1 MFLKLVYL
9 TLITLYR
16 NQLVGIYYIKPFK
29 LFHQDQEIF
38 IHEVKKI
45 VFQHGFKWWKIDS
58 YVSIVV
64 LV

>member
-38 IHEVKKI
+38 IHEEKKMFFNMDSTDEKWI
-45 VFQHGFKWWKIDS
+45 VMS
-58 YVSIVV
+58 A
-64 LV
+64 